1 MDENLKGSVSI
12 GTWPTPERT
21 IRVSLPGKIAYDL
34 NAFQKAQATILDRL
48 GCAACCS
55 GWDIRFDIIRN
66 FTVDKDLNI
75 QNLVSDD
82 VVVTDG

>member
-1 MDENLKGSVSI
+1 MDTDPKGSVSI

-48 GCAACCS
+48 GFTACCS
-55 GWDIRFDIIRN
+55 GWDIRFDIVRD
-66 FTVDKDLNI
+66 FAVDVNLNV
-75 QNLVSDD
+75 NDRVSGG
-82 VVVTDG
+82 VIIDG